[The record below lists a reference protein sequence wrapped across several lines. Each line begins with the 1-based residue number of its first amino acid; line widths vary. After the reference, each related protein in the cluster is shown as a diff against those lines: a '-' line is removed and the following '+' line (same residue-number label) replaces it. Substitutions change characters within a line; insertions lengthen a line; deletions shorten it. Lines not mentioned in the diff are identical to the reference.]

1 MAQADAYRQ
10 GKQICIQDVSL
21 LDRGEFT
28 VSSINLLVARWLGR
42 SPQEMGPHGG
52 SALASPVGW
61 SGTTQ
66 VMVDEHSFCCHSLHC
81 CHLGHFARGPTEQV
95 LGCLERVMTDVCRT
109 CHLCTRLL
117 RTSSDV
123 DARYRSSTWY
133 RNVFT
138 LCAHS
143 ETSTYIPTSQH
154 FLSSVFISCSK
165 SLTILLSC

>member
-52 SALASPVGW
+52 PALASPVGW

-95 LGCLERVMTDVCRT
+95 WGVWRESWLMFAERVICVPGYWEPPRMLMPATGHPPGTEMSSRFVPIQR
-109 CHLCTRLL
+109 RLP
-117 RTSSDV
+117 
-123 DARYRSSTWY
+123 
-133 RNVFT
+133 
-138 LCAHS
+138 
-143 ETSTYIPTSQH
+143 TYPHPS
-154 FLSSVFISCSK
+154 ISCHQ
-165 SLTILLSC
+165 SLYLVLSPWPSS